1 MCKKHYE
8 SPVGWFNL
16 VVCHADCI
24 QMIHCTE
31 ISIKEGISGAHH
43 KNMLNNLGLLSSRRL
58 NSLDM
63 VTLQNFGIG
72 FGLTILT
79 SEIRTKDLRVISLK
93 EWLNESCLIGFQK
106 HLQKITCFSSFPQKI
121 PFD

>member
-1 MCKKHYE
+1 MNPDFIHNNNKH
-8 SPVGWFNL
+8 NI
-16 VVCHADCI
+16 A

-31 ISIKEGISGAHH
+31 ISIKEGIFGAHH
-43 KNMLNNLGLLSSRRL
+43 KNMLNNLGLLSSKRS

-79 SEIRTKDLRVISLK
+79 SEIRRFKSDIFKRMTK
-93 EWLNESCLIGFQK
+93 
-106 HLQKITCFSSFPQKI
+106 
-121 PFD
+121 

>member
-1 MCKKHYE
+1 MSH
-8 SPVGWFNL
+8 L
-16 VVCHADCI
+16 LADI
-24 QMIHCTE
+24 QSGCVSYRLYSNDIH
-31 ISIKEGISGAHH
+31 KEGIFGAHH
-43 KNMLNNLGLLSSRRL
+43 KNMLNNLGLLSSKRS

-93 EWLNESCLIGFQK
+93 E
-106 HLQKITCFSSFPQKI
+106 
-121 PFD
+121 